1 MAHCLQEY
9 RRLCSRPLNRMNS
22 KRSRTSIRIR
32 AIAVGTCLTFFVGCA
47 QIAVVSEKRPAPLPP
62 SSGADQIATQTI
74 ERAMTQAKKQ
84 PIVALGA
91 FIAAAP
97 DSLRQ
102 LDHNPANTEA
112 LRNYNF
118 AVARIF
124 TVVRDA
130 KLDPWTNPMRV
141 GANGEFTLTWKR
153 DPRPEWNLALYELVP
168 ADDLDF
174 KGTYVKDHVKKDGI
188 GAPLIAERTLTAE
201 QASAL
206 FCAPNIFYS
215 VTATAQ
221 FEGPRCV
228 ISIHDPLAT
237 ETVHVDGHTYPLG
250 ANFTAAYA
258 LQLAREKPQKLG
270 LARLLRPQEYAAT
283 ARIIR
288 FEPYNPNKTVVLFIH
303 GLMDT
308 PVTWV
313 PMLNDLRGDV
323 DFRRNYQIW
332 FYSYPSGYPYP
343 YSAMILR
350 QELDAI
356 EKKYPVRKPMVV
368 VAHSMGGSIT
378 HTLLTD
384 AGTTL
389 WLDAF
394 GRPPAQTPLD
404 AKSKHLLEDVLI
416 FEHRRDIGRVVF
428 MSTPHRG
435 SDLASNCIG
444 RIGSMIVKTP
454 SKLLN
459 VGRTARELLTA
470 DPAALQV
477 KRLPNSVDTLAP
489 NNRFVMA
496 INKIPMTKQ
505 IPYHSIIGDRGRGD
519 TPNSSD
525 GVVAYWS
532 SHLDGAKSECI
543 VPCGHGSPLNPQAIS
558 EVHRILQLN
567 TKSHRTQPQ
576 QPSAQDT
583 HHHAGVAVDGDALSG
598 AAVSKTDL

>member
-1 MAHCLQEY
+1 MKIHYSITASVLALAMA
-9 RRLCSRPLNRMNS
+9 
-22 KRSRTSIRIR
+22 
-32 AIAVGTCLTFFVGCA
+32 GCA
-47 QIAVVSEKRPAPLPP
+47 QIAVVSEKRPAALPP
-62 SSGADQIATQTI
+62 GSGADQIATQTI
-74 ERAMTQAKKQ
+74 NSALVEEKKQ

-91 FIAAAP
+91 FVAAAR
-97 DSLRQ
+97 DALRQ
-102 LDHNPANTEA
+102 LDRNPANTEA
-112 LRNYNF
+112 RRDYNF

-124 TVVRDA
+124 TVVRDS
-130 KLDPWTNPMRV
+130 KLDPWTRPMPV

-153 DPRPEWNLALYELVP
+153 DPRPEWNLALYDLIP
-168 ADDLDF
+168 ADELDF

-188 GAPLIAERTLTAE
+188 GAPLIAERTLTAQ
-201 QASAL
+201 QASQL
-206 FCAPNIFYS
+206 FCPPHIFYS

-221 FEGPRCV
+221 FEGSRCI
-228 ISIHDPLAT
+228 ISINDPLAA
-237 ETVHVDGHTYPLG
+237 ESVRVDGHTYPLA

-288 FEPYNPNKTVVLFIH
+288 FEPYNPNKTVVLFVH

-308 PVTWV
+308 QVTWV
-313 PMLNDLRGDV
+313 PMLNDLRGDL

-343 YSAMILR
+343 YSAAILR

-356 EKKYPVRKPMVV
+356 EKKYPLRKPMVV

-389 WLDAF
+389 WLEAF
-394 GRPPAQTPLD
+394 GHSPAQTPMD
-404 AKSKHLLEDVLI
+404 AKSKHMIEEVLI

-435 SDLASNCIG
+435 SDLASNWIG
-444 RIGSMIVKTP
+444 RIGSMLVKAP
-454 SKLLN
+454 SKLLT
-459 VGRTARELLTA
+459 VGQTMREALTP

-532 SHLDGAKSECI
+532 SHLDGAKSERI
-543 VPCGHGSPLNPQAIS
+543 VPSGHGSPLNPQAIT
-558 EVHRILQLN
+558 EVHRILKLN
-567 TKSHRTQPQ
+567 AKSHRAQPE

-583 HHHAGVAVDGDALSG
+583 HHRAGVAVDGDASAG
-598 AAVSKTDL
+598 AAAVSKTDL